1 MAKKKS
7 EQTKKPNPKNRIAQK
22 SAPQEVKSKRRHN
35 SGKFTSLLAILIV
48 FLGFYLGLCLFF
60 GGLIV
65 YSFYDTAENTEI
77 YSLRVVYDE
86 RVLHK
91 LSAEQANNEFGLY
104 VPFSQLAE
112 IGSFGIAGDGDEATL
127 FIIGTDNRIQC
138 TINSSLMIINDNP
151 VRISAPLL
159 YDDGEYLIPVVLL
172 ENYVNGLDIVY
183 DDDKMICSIV
193 SDDDRTD
200 IELKLLLPEPL
211 EIGNFRD
218 EDKYYDYGTEEE

>member
-1 MAKKKS
+1 MAEKKVRKV
-7 EQTKKPNPKNRIAQK
+7 KKPIQNEKAIKK
-22 SAPQEVKSKRRHN
+22 SAPNVQRRAKRSRIN
-35 SGKFTSLLAILIV
+35 FTSVLAVLLV
-48 FLGFYLGLCLFF
+48 FLAFYFGLSLFF

-77 YSLRVVYDE
+77 YSLRVVYDD

-91 LSAEQANNEFGLY
+91 STAESANNEFGLY
-104 VPFSQLAE
+104 VPFSHLAE
-112 IGSFGIAGDGDEATL
+112 IGSFGIAGDGDEATF
-127 FIIGTDNRIQC
+127 FIIGSDNRIQC

-159 YDDGEYLIPVVLL
+159 YEDGEYLIPIVLL

-193 SDDDRTD
+193 SDDDRSD

-211 EIGNFRD
+211 EAGNFRD
-218 EDKYYDYGTEEE
+218 EDKYYDHGTEE